1 MPLHPLHPVSRD
13 QPAKLNCLKVG
24 QRIQKEKLKILGTGF
39 TVIPLTSG
47 RYLVQSVPGEM
58 SLDQLSVLDQ
68 AEKHRG
74 LVTEDSL
81 VTNLRWDQQRSL
93 LVLGEH
99 IRSLSALSSNFFL
112 SERMVGAGQLWVDSQ
127 AEGGESQYWVPSIFS
142 SNF

>member
-1 MPLHPLHPVSRD
+1 M
-13 QPAKLNCLKVG
+13 
-24 QRIQKEKLKILGTGF
+24 
-39 TVIPLTSG
+39 IPLNSG

-99 IRSLSALSSNFFL
+99 IRSLSALSSNSSSSQSGWWGLASCGLTVRQREERVSTGCPASSAQTSELSFL
-112 SERMVGAGQLWVDSQ
+112 
-127 AEGGESQYWVPSIFS
+127 
-142 SNF
+142 

>member
-1 MPLHPLHPVSRD
+1 M
-13 QPAKLNCLKVG
+13 
-24 QRIQKEKLKILGTGF
+24 
-39 TVIPLTSG
+39 IPLNSG

-99 IRSLSALSSNFFL
+99 IRSLSALSSNLFL

-127 AEGGESQYWVPSIFS
+127 AERGESQYWVPSIFS

>member
-1 MPLHPLHPVSRD
+1 M
-13 QPAKLNCLKVG
+13 
-24 QRIQKEKLKILGTGF
+24 
-39 TVIPLTSG
+39 IPLNSG

-74 LVTEDSL
+74 LVTGDSL

-99 IRSLSALSSNFFL
+99 IRSLSALSSNSSSCQSGWWGPVSCGSTVRQRGERVSTGCPASSAQTSELSFL
-112 SERMVGAGQLWVDSQ
+112 
-127 AEGGESQYWVPSIFS
+127 
-142 SNF
+142 